1 MARILC
7 YSPVLLT
14 GPPQAWSLPLEP
26 RALSFSDFP
35 LSCLALQLHTT
46 FVRNTQYTRGLSPL
60 WQQPVSPETQ
70 VMGTLWPGG
79 LLQQQRSE
87 GRL

>member
-1 MARILC
+1 M
-7 YSPVLLT
+7 PF
-14 GPPQAWSLPLEP
+14 EP
-26 RALSFSDFP
+26 RVLSFSDFP

-46 FVRNTQYTRGLSPL
+46 FVRNTQYLRGLTVHWGSSH
-60 WQQPVSPETQ
+60 VSPETQ
-70 VMGTLWPGG
+70 VVGTLWPGG